1 LWRDGRNEWVAGKE
15 VEEKDERE
23 GGEMETYTDEQLKRM
38 EEDIKE
44 LTQTGCARLLRFAPS
59 GHPYFRSDLPL
70 NEIFQEHFKSLG
82 GMTPE
87 VSKFIGWEKC

>member
-1 LWRDGRNEWVAGKE
+1 LRRNGRNERVAGKK

-38 EEDIKE
+38 EKNIKE
-44 LTQTGCARLLRFAPS
+44 MTQIDCARAFRFHKV

-87 VSKFIGWEKC
+87 VSKFIGWER